1 MLGTSHVHVKEAA
14 KHHVFSWFVIY
25 NKGEVPRYLEGP
37 MRFFDTVTD
46 YHVHVERG
54 PYTVEWLEKFV
65 EQAKKSGVTDLG
77 ISEHAYRFH
86 QTKHLLWNA
95 WVERKKTE
103 DLDAYVGMLLEA
115 RKRGLEIK
123 IGIEMDYMPENGEAM
138 KAFLAQYPF
147 DYAIG
152 SVHWLGGFGFDLD
165 EMRDQWDKGELDDIF
180 DAYFSI
186 LEQMVQCRPV
196 DIIGHADVIKVF
208 GFHAPK
214 LAQKWYSRLTP
225 QIKASGM
232 AVEVS
237 TAGWRKPVK
246 EIYPAPEWI
255 AMLVEADVPLV
266 LSSDAHRPEDVGA
279 LYPQAIDLLRA
290 LGVKRLHTIAARQL
304 SLAK

>member
-1 MLGTSHVHVKEAA
+1 MRP
-14 KHHVFSWFVIY
+14 FS
-25 NKGEVPRYLEGP
+25 
-37 MRFFDTVTD
+37 TVTD

-54 PYTVEWLEKFV
+54 PYTLEWLEKFV
-65 EQAKKSGVTDLG
+65 EQAHKAGVTDLG

-103 DLDAYVGMLLEA
+103 DLDEYLNLLLAA
-115 RKRGLEIK
+115 RERGIPVK

-138 KAFLAQYPF
+138 KQFLAEHPF

-165 EMRDQWDKGELDDIF
+165 EMRDQWETGSVEAIF
-180 DAYFSI
+180 DTYFSI
-186 LEQMVQCRPV
+186 LEQMIADRPV

-208 GFHAPK
+208 GFHAPQVAK
-214 LAQKWYSRLTP
+214 KWYERLTP
-225 QIKASGM
+225 KIKASGM

-255 AMLVEADVPLV
+255 AMLAEADVPLV
-266 LSSDAHRPEDVGA
+266 LSSDAHVPQDVGA
-279 LYPQAIDLLRA
+279 HYPQAIDLLRA
-290 LGVKRLHTIAARQL
+290 LGVTRLHTLTGRQL
-304 SLAK
+304 SLAT

>member
-1 MLGTSHVHVKEAA
+1 
-14 KHHVFSWFVIY
+14 
-25 NKGEVPRYLEGP
+25 
-37 MRFFDTVTD
+37 MRPFGTVTD

-54 PYTVEWLEKFV
+54 PYTLEWLEKFV
-65 EQAKKSGVTDLG
+65 EQAHKAGVTDLG

-103 DLDAYVGMLLEA
+103 DLDEYLNLLLAA
-115 RKRGLEIK
+115 RERGIPVK

-138 KAFLAQYPF
+138 KRFLAEHPF

-165 EMRDQWDKGELDDIF
+165 EMRDQWEKGSVEEIF
-180 DAYFSI
+180 DTYFSI
-186 LEQMVQCRPV
+186 LEQMIADRPV

-208 GFHAPK
+208 GFHAPHVAK
-214 LAQKWYSRLTP
+214 KWYERLTP
-225 QIKASGM
+225 KIKASGM

-255 AMLVEADVPLV
+255 AMLAEADVPLV
-266 LSSDAHRPEDVGA
+266 LCSDAHVPQDVGA
-279 LYPQAIDLLRA
+279 HYPQAIDLLRA
-290 LGVKRLHTIAARQL
+290 LGVTRLHTITGRQL
-304 SLAK
+304 SIAT